1 MRELRGSFITKDN
14 FSQSL
19 VDEAQVLDELE
30 QIREKKLRELKNQMS
45 TPKIEKPIVV
55 SDRNFDQTVK
65 NYPLIVVDCWAAWCA
80 PCRAIAPI
88 VEELAKEYS
97 GKVVFGKLNVDEN
110 PETAQRFG
118 VMAIPTLLVMKEG
131 KEVDRVVGMLPKN
144 QLEAKVI
151 TYAVGRPR
159 RHRVLRR
166 TPVSILTA

>member
-1 MRELRGSFITKDN
+1 
-14 FSQSL
+14 
-19 VDEAQVLDELE
+19 VDEAQVLDDLE
-30 QIREKKLRELKNQMS
+30 QIREKRMRELKSQLS

-55 SDRNFDQTVK
+55 SDRNFEQTVK

-110 PETAQRFG
+110 PETTQQYG

-131 KEVDRVVGMLPKN
+131 KEVDRVVGILPKN
-144 QLEAKVI
+144 QLEAKVNA
-151 TYAVGRPR
+151 YA
-159 RHRVLRR
+159 
-166 TPVSILTA
+166 

>member
-1 MRELRGSFITKDN
+1 MRELRGSFITKEN
-14 FSQSL
+14 FSQAP
-19 VDEAQVLDELE
+19 VDETQVLDELE
-30 QIREKKLRELKNQMS
+30 QIREKKMRELKNQMS

-110 PETAQRFG
+110 PETAQRYG

-131 KEVDRVVGMLPKN
+131 KEVDRVVGVLPKN
-144 QLEAKVI
+144 QLEAKVNA
-151 TYAVGRPR
+151 YA
-159 RHRVLRR
+159 
-166 TPVSILTA
+166 

>member
-1 MRELRGSFITKDN
+1 MRKLQGSFITRGN
-14 FSQSL
+14 FSQAL

-30 QIREKKLRELKNQMS
+30 QIRERRMRELKNQMS
-45 TPKIEKPIVV
+45 TPKIEKPIEV

-110 PETAQRFG
+110 PETAQRYG

-131 KEVDRVVGMLPKN
+131 KEVDRVVGVLPKN
-144 QLEAKVI
+144 QLEAKVNA
-151 TYAVGRPR
+151 YA
-159 RHRVLRR
+159 
-166 TPVSILTA
+166 

>member
-1 MRELRGSFITKDN
+1 LRELQGSFITRGN
-14 FSQSL
+14 FSQAL

-30 QIREKKLRELKNQMS
+30 QIRERRMRELKNQMS
-45 TPKIEKPIVV
+45 TPKIEKPIEV

-110 PETAQRFG
+110 PETAQRYG

-131 KEVDRVVGMLPKN
+131 KEVDRVVGVLPKN
-144 QLEAKVI
+144 QLEAKVNA
-151 TYAVGRPR
+151 YA
-159 RHRVLRR
+159 
-166 TPVSILTA
+166 